1 MLFLLY
7 SFYYYFIIFDGD
19 VMKEKEVLDQIS
31 YIGFLLLRYG
41 AEIYRVEESLTR
53 MMNGLGYYDVEVF
66 ALPAYFT
73 MSCTLKDGTPYCI
86 TKRSIFNR
94 INLGKIYDLN
104 DLVRRISDKEVQVEN
119 LQEEIFNVLE
129 KPLNHNLILIGYII
143 STPSFTLFFGGG
155 IKDMIIAVIS
165 GFILYYAILV
175 MENLCVNSIFRTI
188 AGSMILASISM
199 IAYKCHFIEN
209 VDYSIIGT
217 LMILT
222 PGMAITNSLR
232 DIIRGDYA
240 SGVARLAEALLIA
253 ASIAIGVGI
262 ILIIGG

>member
-1 MLFLLY
+1 
-7 SFYYYFIIFDGD
+7 
-19 VMKEKEVLDQIS
+19 MKEKEVLDQIS

-143 STPSFTLFFGGG
+143 SAPSFTLFFGGG

>member
-1 MLFLLY
+1 
-7 SFYYYFIIFDGD
+7 
-19 VMKEKEVLDQIS
+19 MKEKELLDQIS

-53 MMNGLGYYDVEVF
+53 MMRGFEYYDVEVF

-94 INLGKIYDLN
+94 TNLGKIYDLN
-104 DLVRRISDKEVQVEN
+104 DLVRRISNREVNPEN
-119 LQEEIFNVLE
+119 IQDEIMKILE
-129 KPLNHNLILIGYII
+129 KPLNHKLILIGYVL
-143 STPSFTLFFGGG
+143 SAAAFTLFFGGG
-155 IKDMIIAVIS
+155 IKDMVIAAIS
-165 GFILYYAILV
+165 GFILYYAVLI
-175 MENLCVNSIFRTI
+175 MENLNVNSIFRTI
-188 AGSMILASISM
+188 AGSMLLATISM
-199 IAYKCHFIEN
+199 IAYKYHFIDT
-209 VDYSIIGT
+209 VDYSTIGT

-232 DIIRGDYA
+232 DIIRGDYS
-240 SGVARLAEALLIA
+240 SGVSRLAEALLIA

-262 ILIIGG
+262 VFIIGG